1 MMDVRAWLAD
11 SKCPL
16 SLNKN
21 AYAKSLMITD
31 WQQLER
37 RIMGLLWLM
46 LIIATCCVARQGWFS
61 FFNAA
66 VPDKHAAPRWVDAKP
81 FVTPV
86 EPSPIGEQE
95 SALLEGPSVF
105 ALHAPANAEQP
116 SVATP
121 SQSEPAQSPSPSPRQ
136 NTPPRWVMQ
145 VQRGPLPS
153 LSSISLLAQA
163 RTSLQQEKLQSAQPL
178 YAQLLAQDPHQLE
191 ALVGMLYISQRLGDQ
206 AQYEHYWLRV
216 RQLMPG
222 VEANIALFAQLL
234 EQE

>member
-11 SKCPL
+11 SKRPL
-16 SLNKN
+16 RLNKN

-46 LIIATCCVARQGWFS
+46 LIIASCCVVRQGWDIFS
-61 FFNAA
+61 AA
-66 VPDKHAAPRWVDAKP
+66 SALDNHAAPRWVDAKP

-86 EPSPIGEQE
+86 KPSPIGEQKSRLQE
-95 SALLEGPSVF
+95 EPSVF
-105 ALHAPANAEQP
+105 ALHAPAKAEQP

-121 SQSEPAQSPSPSPRQ
+121 SQSEPAQSPSPSLRQ
-136 NTPPRWVMQ
+136 NNPPRWVMQ
-145 VQRGPLPS
+145 VQRGPLPT

-163 RTSLQQEKLQSAQPL
+163 RTALQQEKLQSAQPL

-191 ALVGMLYISQRLGDQ
+191 ALVGMLYISQQLGDQ

-222 VEANIALFAQLL
+222 IEANAALFAQLL

>member
-1 MMDVRAWLAD
+1 MMAFQAWLAD
-11 SKCPL
+11 SKRPL
-16 SLNKN
+16 RLNKN

-46 LIIATCCVARQGWFS
+46 LIITTCCVARQGWFT
-61 FFNAA
+61 FFNAP
-66 VPDKHAAPRWVDAKP
+66 VPDNHAAPRWVDAKP

-86 EPSPIGEQE
+86 EPSPIGEQKYRLQE
-95 SALLEGPSVF
+95 EPSVF
-105 ALHAPANAEQP
+105 ALHAPAKAEQP

-121 SQSEPAQSPSPSPRQ
+121 SQSESAQSPSPSPRQ
-136 NTPPRWVMQ
+136 NIPPRWVMQ
-145 VQRGPLPS
+145 VQRGPLPT

-163 RTSLQQEKLQSAQPL
+163 RTALQQEKLQSAQPL

-206 AQYEHYWLRV
+206 AQYEQYSLCV

-222 VEANIALFAQLL
+222 IEANAALFAQLL